1 MPLLR
6 YAQPRWSW
14 WRHGMEMI
22 SLSLT
27 REIPAQK
34 SNHAERGFL
43 LLLSQTNFWKNDQVA
58 SDLGHP
64 DSHVISL

>member
-1 MPLLR
+1 
-6 YAQPRWSW
+6 
-14 WRHGMEMI
+14 MI

-27 REIPAQK
+27 REFPAQK
-34 SNHAERGFL
+34 SNHSERGFL